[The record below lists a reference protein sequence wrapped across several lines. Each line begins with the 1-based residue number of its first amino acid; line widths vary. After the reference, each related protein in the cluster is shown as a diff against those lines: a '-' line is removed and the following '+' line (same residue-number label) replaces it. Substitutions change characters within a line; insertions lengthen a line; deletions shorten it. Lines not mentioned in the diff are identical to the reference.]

1 MPGVDES
8 GNIRIALSHDWLV
21 TVGGGERCLSVFARL
36 FPRATIY
43 TTIHRPEVTG
53 ALVPPERV
61 CASFLDRL
69 PEFLRR
75 RHRHL
80 LPLMPLAFESFKLKD
95 IDLILSSSHCAAKGI
110 CKPPG
115 AKHICFCYS
124 PMRYVWDLY
133 DDYLRGMR
141 GVTRAT
147 FQWAAPRLRNWDKRT
162 SEQVDVFI
170 AISGFIADRIQR
182 TYNCNSVVVYP
193 PVDCSFFNINTN
205 IPRGE
210 HFLIL
215 SRLVD
220 YKRVDI
226 AIDAFNKLP
235 YKLRVVGSGPALDEL
250 KAKAGSNIEFAGFVP
265 DEHLPDEY
273 RSARAVIV
281 TALEDFGLVPVE
293 AAACGT
299 PSIALRAGGYLET
312 VREGVSGTFFPEQT
326 SDFLRTAIERF
337 LKMGF
342 DPIRIRET
350 SLPFDTPRFERQ
362 ILDLVSQTHSG
373 FRT

>member
-1 MPGVDES
+1 MPGAAELK
-8 GNIRIALSHDWLV
+8 NIRIALSHDWLV
-21 TVGGGERCLSVFARL
+21 TIGGGERCLSIFARL
-36 FPRATIY
+36 FPQAPIY
-43 TTIHRPEVTG
+43 TTIHRPEVTAG
-53 ALVPPERV
+53 LVPPGRV
-61 CASFLDRL
+61 RASFLDTF
-69 PEFLRR
+69 PGFLRC

-80 LPLMPLAFESFKLKD
+80 LPLMPMAFESFKLKD

-110 CKPPG
+110 RKPPG
-115 AKHICFCYS
+115 AKHLCFCYS

-133 DDYLRGMR
+133 DDYLRSMR
-141 GVTRAT
+141 GITRAAFAWT
-147 FQWAAPRLRNWDKRT
+147 APRLRNWDMRT
-162 SEQVDVFI
+162 SGQVDAFI
-170 AISGFIADRIQR
+170 AISGFIADRIRR
-182 TYNCNSVVVYP
+182 TYNRNSVVVYP
-193 PVDCSFFNINTN
+193 PVDCSIFNIDAN

-210 HFLIL
+210 HFLVL

-226 AIDAFNKLP
+226 AIEAFNALP
-235 YKLRVVGSGPALDEL
+235 HKLRVVGSGPALDEL
-250 KAKAGSNIEFAGFVP
+250 KAKAGGNIEFAGFVP
-265 DEHLPDEY
+265 DEHLADEY
-273 RSARAVIV
+273 RRARGVVV

-326 SDFLRTAIERF
+326 PDSLKTAVERF
-337 LKMGF
+337 LKMEF
-342 DPIRIRET
+342 DPIKIRET

-362 ILDLVSQTHSG
+362 ILDLVAQTHSG